1 MSRAR
6 DTLHVDS
13 NFNNQEDNQKCWE
26 KGRDRV
32 TRPNRFQKCWHLPCT
47 HRRTCRSRSCGSAR
61 TRPPGCGARFRN
73 SVNCSWTRGPFCQH
87 FFPTLRRLLRASRPP
102 VGAAAAF
109 SGGCPAGVN
118 RVWTTQAGELRNS
131 RRTRFALDH
140 FTFPVVPSPE
150 ISTK

>member
-1 MSRAR
+1 MR
-6 DTLHVDS
+6 TLCTSILILTTRKTIKSAGRNKAKSFPEVLDS
-13 NFNNQEDNQKCWE
+13 
-26 KGRDRV
+26 
-32 TRPNRFQKCWHLPCT
+32 LSPCT

-87 FFPTLRRLLRASRPP
+87 FFPTLRRLLRASSPRP

-118 RVWTTQAGELRNS
+118 RVWTTQGGAPEFAQEQDLPLITSLSPSFLLRKFQQS
-131 RRTRFALDH
+131 SH
-140 FTFPVVPSPE
+140 S
-150 ISTK
+150 

>member
-1 MSRAR
+1 MHCDQKFPAEIPSSRRWMTKNPFPVPA
-6 DTLHVDS
+6 HS
-13 NFNNQEDNQKCWE
+13 PSS
-26 KGRDRV
+26 GI
-32 TRPNRFQKCWHLPCT
+32 LPCT
-47 HRRTCRSRSCGSAR
+47 HRRTSRNQSCGSAR

-109 SGGCPAGVN
+109 SGGCPASVN
-118 RVWTTQAGELRNS
+118 RVRTTQAGELRNS